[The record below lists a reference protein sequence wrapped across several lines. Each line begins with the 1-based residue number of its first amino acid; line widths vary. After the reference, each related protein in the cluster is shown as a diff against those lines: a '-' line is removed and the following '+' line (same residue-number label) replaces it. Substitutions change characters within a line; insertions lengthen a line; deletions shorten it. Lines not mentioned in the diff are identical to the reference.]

1 MTNTASSRAR
11 PAPTLF
17 SIVMMSSITRIRTA
31 RRRSSRLST
40 WLYSDGPLVP
50 SWVAS
55 ALMVSESHP
64 SRSKRSGR
72 PRRCSHGSVWPG
84 EPRTSPLSPR
94 AGGRPLTVLAA
105 ELPWRFALRL
115 G

>member
-64 SRSKRSGR
+64 SRSKKVRAPSTMLSRLSLAGRATDFTAFPARGR
-72 PRRCSHGSVWPG
+72 PPADGACG
-84 EPRTSPLSPR
+84 
-94 AGGRPLTVLAA
+94 
-105 ELPWRFALRL
+105 
-115 G
+115 

>member
-64 SRSKRSGR
+64 PDPKGQGALDDALTAQFGR
-72 PRRCSHGSVWPG
+72 ASHGLH
-84 EPRTSPLSPR
+84 RFPR
-94 AGGRPLTVLAA
+94 ARAA
-105 ELPWRFALRL
+105 AR
-115 G
+115 